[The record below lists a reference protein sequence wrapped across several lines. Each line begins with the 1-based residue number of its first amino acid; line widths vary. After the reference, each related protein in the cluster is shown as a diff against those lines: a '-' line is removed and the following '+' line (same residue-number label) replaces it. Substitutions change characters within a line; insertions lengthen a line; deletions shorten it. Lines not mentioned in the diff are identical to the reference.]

1 MRFLRSFKTT
11 NRLLYVAALLSL
23 IFVAGCDEYV
33 RIIRDHDV
41 RIPNK
46 ATWAWRPAVEER
58 PAARDTRD
66 GRPVISRDDLGR
78 NRRNPPPRQEADAD
92 DAVVR
97 QRVKTAIE
105 LALSSKGFK
114 QVSDPAAADFLAD
127 YKFGVN
133 RRNATVP
140 VAYGGAY
147 PGLVCGPFRCWESW
161 GYGPAYA
168 GYENI
173 RFRAGTIVFDW
184 IQQPD
189 KHPVYRAIGEKR
201 VRYDAFS
208 LTQNDINGLVH
219 HLLKDLKPGK

>member
-41 RIPNK
+41 RIPNN

-58 PAARDTRD
+58 AAARDSRD
-66 GRPVISRDDLGR
+66 GRPVISRDDLAR
-78 NRRNPPPRQEADAD
+78 NRRNPPPRQEAGAD
-92 DAVVR
+92 DAVDR
-97 QRVKTAIE
+97 QRVKTTIE

-114 QVSDPAAADFLAD
+114 QVSDPAAADFLLD
-127 YKFGVN
+127 YEFAVN

-140 VAYGGAY
+140 VAYGGAN

-161 GYGPAYA
+161 RYGPAYV

-189 KHPVYRAIGEKR
+189 KHPVYRVIGEKR

>member
-1 MRFLRSFKTT
+1 MQFLRSFKTT
-11 NRLLYVAALLSL
+11 KRLLYVAALLSL
-23 IFVAGCDEYV
+23 IFAAGCDEYV

-41 RIPNK
+41 HIPSN

-58 PAARDTRD
+58 AAARDTRD
-66 GRPVISRDDLGR
+66 GRPVISRDDLAR
-78 NRRNPPPRQEADAD
+78 NRRNPPRGQEADAD
-92 DAVVR
+92 DAVDR

-105 LALSSKGFK
+105 QALMSKGFK
-114 QVSDPAAADFLAD
+114 QVAAPEDADFLVD
-127 YKFGVN
+127 YKFAVR

-147 PGLVCGPFRCWESW
+147 PGLVCGPFRCWDSW
-161 GYGPAYA
+161 GYGPAYV

-173 RFRAGTIVFDW
+173 HFRAGMIVFDW
-184 IQQPD
+184 VQQQN
-189 KHPVYRAIGEKR
+189 KHRVYRAIGEKR

-208 LTQNDINGLVH
+208 LTQDQINGLVH